1 MSKDTNRCKSCGTL
15 YQKGFFG
22 AGYKYCSQRCSKSYW
37 RVKRNEYNKKR
48 YQRLHKKSTCC
59 NICGRDIGRVGSRE
73 NISKY
78 CSTRCMGMGIR
89 QRKGQKYCYVRIPVV
104 VQKSVKILI
113 KDIPLILTR
122 GGPKLTER

>member
-1 MSKDTNRCKSCGTL
+1 MSKDTRKCNVCSKQ
-15 YQKGFFG
+15 YEKGFFG

-78 CSTRCMGMGIR
+78 CSTRCMGMGTR

-113 KDIPLILTR
+113 KDIPLILKR
-122 GGPKLTER
+122 GVPKLSEK

>member
-1 MSKDTNRCKSCGTL
+1 MSKDTNKCKSCGIL

-22 AGYKYCSQRCSKSYW
+22 AGYKYCSQVCSKAYW
-37 RVKRNEYNKKR
+37 RVKRNEYNKRR
-48 YQRLHKKSTCC
+48 YQRLYKKSTCC

-78 CSTRCMGMGIR
+78 CSTRCMGMGTR
-89 QRKGQKYCYVRIPVV
+89 QRKGQEYCYVRIPVV

-113 KDIPLILTR
+113 KDIPYIL
-122 GGPKLTER
+122 GVKK